1 MNLKLLFDKYPNLHF
16 TEEACKQLNETAI
29 EITNMLE
36 KILESTYNDKTSVSS
51 K

>member
-1 MNLKLLFDKYPNLHF
+1 MNLKLLFDKYPDLHF
-16 TEEACKQLNETAI
+16 TEEARKQLNETAI

-36 KILESTYNDKTSVSS
+36 EILESTYSDKTSVSS

>member
-1 MNLKLLFDKYPNLHF
+1 MNLKLLFDKYPDLHF
-16 TEEACKQLNETAI
+16 TEEARKQLNETAI

-36 KILESTYNDKTSVSS
+36 EILESTCNNKTSDSS